1 MKISDLFSLG
11 IKNLWRRKLRTFLT
25 ILGVV
30 IGATSIVVMLS
41 LGLAQSKQI
50 ENMIK
55 QSNGLTT
62 INVSPTQWYD
72 PSSGGK
78 PPRKG
83 IINKS
88 VIKAMTGIEHVTG
101 VIYADTL
108 NGAAKISTG
117 KYSVGGQLKGF
128 EENALDKM
136 KIKVKDGGRI
146 YTDASPSLKEVE
158 VIVSERI
165 ADMLYEEKTMGG
177 GMYKPIEI
185 DPMKAKFKLEIGNG
199 AYGRQNLFPQGEEE
213 GNQNKKET
221 IRLKVVGVFESSGMS
236 SYNNPIITSPNNI
249 AKLQDRANKISMT
262 SEEYKKSK
270 SKNKEKYY
278 DSATVYV
285 DNMNNIDN
293 TIQEIQ
299 KLDLNAYS
307 DANFIKE
314 MKKSTKTSQA
324 ILAGI
329 GSISLI
335 VAAIGITNTMVMSIY
350 ERTREIGVMKVIG
363 ASVKDIRN
371 LFLLEA
377 GMIGMGGGIVGVALS
392 YLVSYIMNQIAA
404 KLGFGGGYLS
414 MGGTSITISIIPIWL
429 AVSALVFSFLI
440 GVITGYYPAKR
451 ATKLSAIEAI
461 RTE

>member
-83 IINKS
+83 IINKA

-108 NGAAKISTG
+108 KGAARISTG

-158 VIVSERI
+158 VIVSDKI
-165 ADMLYEEKTMGG
+165 ADMLYEEKSMGG

-199 AYGRQNLFPQGEEE
+199 VYGRQNLFPQGGEE
-213 GNQNKKET
+213 GNQNKKEV
-221 IRLKVVGVFESSGMS
+221 IRLKVVGVFEASGTS

-262 SEEYKKSK
+262 SEEYKKTK

-278 DSATVYV
+278 DSVTVYV

-392 YLVSYIMNQIAA
+392 YLVSYIMNQIVA
-404 KLGFGGGYLS
+404 KSGFGGGYLS
-414 MGGTSITISIIPIWL
+414 MGGNSITISIIPIWL